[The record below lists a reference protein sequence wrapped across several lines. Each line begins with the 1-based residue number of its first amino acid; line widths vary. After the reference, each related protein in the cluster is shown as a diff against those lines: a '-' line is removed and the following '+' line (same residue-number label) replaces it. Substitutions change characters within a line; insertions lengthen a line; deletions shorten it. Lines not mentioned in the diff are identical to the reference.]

1 MKNVV
6 CFLLFCMSFVSL
18 SFGQATLT
26 IENNSQRTM
35 IVKVVSVNSY
45 GESTHEKVTIS
56 SKSNKVIGFT
66 QSGRFYL
73 KTKAEISG
81 REPIYQKGEPFNVV
95 NDETGYSEMTITFSI
110 TESKVPQ
117 ISGGKKITQQE
128 FERD

>member
-1 MKNVV
+1 MSNLKLYGNENVV
-6 CFLLFCMSFVSL
+6 CFCFFCMSFVSL

-81 REPIYQKGEPFNVV
+81 REPIYQKGNHLTWSMMKLV
-95 NDETGYSEMTITFSI
+95 IL
-110 TESKVPQ
+110 K
-117 ISGGKKITQQE
+117 
-128 FERD
+128 